1 MRDHVRM
8 TNVPP
13 TGPEAPGPMGA
24 ILEHRPEIRAA
35 WESLDAAL
43 LGPGSTLPVALKEN
57 VRRAVAEDFGCR
69 FCASFGSPPT
79 EPADV
84 RESLAIAFAQLA
96 REDHQS
102 IGPATFEALRE
113 EFTDAQ
119 IVELCTWVCFKIGSN
134 MLGAML
140 GLEPSTDEQRS
151 AYEARL
157 AESAAATG

>member
-1 MRDHVRM
+1 MREDARM

-13 TGPEAPGPMGA
+13 TGPEGPGPMGA

-35 WESLDAAL
+35 WEALDEAL
-43 LGPGSTLPVALKEN
+43 LGAGSTLPVALKEN
-57 VRRAVAEDFGCR
+57 VRRAVAQDFGCR
-69 FCASFGSPPT
+69 FCGSFGAPPS

-84 RESLAIAFAQLA
+84 QESLAIAFAQLA

-102 IGPATFEALRE
+102 VGPATFATLRE

-119 IVELCTWVCFKIGSN
+119 IVELCTWVCFKVGSN
-134 MLGAML
+134 MLGAMM
-140 GLEPSTDEQRS
+140 GLEPSTAEQRS